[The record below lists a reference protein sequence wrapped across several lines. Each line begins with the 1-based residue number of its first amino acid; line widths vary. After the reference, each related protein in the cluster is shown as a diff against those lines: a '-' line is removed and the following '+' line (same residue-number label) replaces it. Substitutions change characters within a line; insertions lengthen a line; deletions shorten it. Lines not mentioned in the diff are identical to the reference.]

1 MTVLYHATNF
11 YNKSFLLVNIR
22 QALLAEV
29 VNSSVANLAFFSRSW
44 ACFSVELRVFL
55 KTCGLLVF
63 GLVLIEICLFFAEF
77 CYTDCFISQIIW
89 HFCRF
94 NLLLKAYW
102 ACFCE
107 NLLILGLFF
116 RICHPDFMFDFLADF
131 SFCWIFL
138 PTLFGLVF
146 QLNYLFLACFSNV
159 LACFCEIT
167 WHHYLTPKP
176 NCNARDSSG
185 NAGQKGVLRS
195 CCKLALCPRGSTI
208 TNAVSR
214 LANSTWWRADR

>member
-63 GLVLIEICLFFAEF
+63 GLVLIEVCLFFWA
-77 CYTDCFISQIIW
+77 CFLQISVLGIAFFQILW
-89 HFCRF
+89 HFCCL
-94 NLLLKAYW
+94 NLLLKVYC
-102 ACFCE
+102 ACLCE
-107 NLLILGLFF
+107 NMLILGLFF
-116 RICHPDFMFDFLADF
+116 RICHPDFLFHFLANF

-138 PTLFGLVF
+138 PTHFGLF
-146 QLNYLFLACFSNV
+146 F
-159 LACFCEIT
+159 
-167 WHHYLTPKP
+167 
-176 NCNARDSSG
+176 G
-185 NAGQKGVLRS
+185 
-195 CCKLALCPRGSTI
+195 
-208 TNAVSR
+208 
-214 LANSTWWRADR
+214 